1 MPDVPDHLI
10 RDRLN
15 ISYEWTDG
23 IALLKELEMYKD
35 IIEEHLPSIYNLYK
49 ELKKYVKEV

>member
-10 RDRLN
+10 RGKVN
-15 ISYEWTDG
+15 ISYEWNDG
-23 IALLKELEMYKD
+23 IILLKELEMYKD
-35 IIEEHLPSIYNLYK
+35 IIEEHLPSVYYLYK